1 MISNNSQEIISVP
14 ATNNPSVPQLTKP
27 PTYYDY
33 LTLIPAI
40 LTAAT
45 PLILGLRKKDKDK
58 KDKIR

>member
-14 ATNNPSVPQLTKP
+14 ATNNPSVPQVTKP